1 MTELNTTS
9 ETKDIRKTMKCP
21 LCTGRMLEGRKSWF
35 CENWKQGCT
44 ARIWKETYGRHLT
57 VDEVCALLSGN
68 KLGPFDLTSL
78 AGKKYRA
85 ALVYDKEI
93 RKVRPVFEEQH

>member
-1 MTELNTTS
+1 MSTNIEDL
-9 ETKDIRKTMKCP
+9 RCP
-21 LCTGRMLEGRKSWF
+21 NCGGKMLEGRKSWF

-44 ARIWKETYGRHLT
+44 ARIWKESYGHHFTRG
-57 VDEVCALLSGN
+57 EVEALLTSN

-93 RKVRPVFEEQH
+93 RKVRLTG

>member
-1 MTELNTTS
+1 MTEMNTAS
-9 ETKDIRKTMKCP
+9 DTKDIRKAMKCP
-21 LCTGRMLEGRKSWF
+21 LCGGRMLEDRKSWF
-35 CENWKQGCT
+35 CEYWKHGCT

-57 VDEVCALLSGN
+57 VDEVGALLSGY
-68 KLGPFDLTSL
+68 KIGPFDLISR

-93 RKVRPVFEEQH
+93 RKVRPVFEEQ